1 MEINIIAKKINKM
14 GGKLYYVG
22 GYVRDEL
29 MKVNPKDIDL
39 CVVGLTPENFKNMFP
54 KAFLKGDFFP
64 VFQLNNH
71 DFAFARRETK
81 IGIGHKN
88 FTFETENV
96 TIYDDLARRDFTI
109 NSIAKDVLTG
119 EIIDPFNG
127 QKDIENKII
136 RATSNHFNEDPLR
149 VYRGAQF
156 ATRFN
161 FRINEETKKMMKLM
175 KSELYSLS
183 SERVFTEL
191 RKALKSDTPSTFF
204 NILRELDLLKVH
216 FKEIEDLI
224 DVPQPIKYH
233 PEGDVYNHSM
243 IALDMAAKLT
253 TDEKIRFA
261 ALTHDLGKAKT
272 PKEILPHHYD
282 HEKNGIA
289 PLKEFCK
296 KLNIPNAWKKLAQVS
311 VKEHMRAGLYNNM
324 SIPKKVEFLERN
336 EKFLCELEII
346 AISDKGPRSNEKISF
361 FEIGKKMFN
370 EVNGK
375 TVNLPNNEN
384 AKGILHQKRIEWLKK
399 ENHF

>member
-1 MEINIIAKKINKM
+1 MNLKSVAEKIIFA
-14 GGKLYYVG
+14 GGRLYYVG

-29 MKVNPKDIDL
+29 MGIESKDIDF
-39 CVVGLTPENFKNMFP
+39 CVVGLTSENFKNMFP
-54 KAFLKGDFFP
+54 NAFIKGAFFP
-64 VFQLNNH
+64 VFQLDNH
-71 DFAFARRETK
+71 DFAFARKETK
-81 IGIGHKN
+81 VGPGHKN
-88 FTFETENV
+88 FTFETENI
-96 TIYDDLARRDFTI
+96 TIHDDLARRDFTI

-136 RATSNHFNEDPLR
+136 RATSSHFSEDPLR

-161 FRINEETKKMMKLM
+161 FRIDNDTKKLM
-175 KSELYSLS
+175 KSMESELYSLS

-191 RKALKSDTPSTFF
+191 RKALNSDTPSTFF
-204 NILRELDLLKVH
+204 NLLRELDLLKVH

-243 IALDMAAKLT
+243 IALDLAAKLT

-261 ALTHDLGKAKT
+261 SLTHDLGKAKT

-289 PLKEFCK
+289 PLKELCK
-296 KLNIPNAWKKLAQVS
+296 RLNVPNSWEKLAKVS
-311 VKEHMRAGLYNNM
+311 VKEHMRAGLYNKM
-324 SIPKKVEFLERN
+324 SIPKKVDFLERN
-336 EKFLCELEII
+336 EKYLYELEII
-346 AISDKGPRSNEKISF
+346 ATSDKGPRSNEKISF
-361 FEIGKKMFN
+361 FEIGKRMLSA
-370 EVNGK
+370 VNGK
-375 TVNLPNNEN
+375 NIDLPNNES
-384 AKGILHQKRIEWLKK
+384 AKGILHQKRIEWLK
-399 ENHF
+399 NI

>member
-1 MEINIIAKKINKM
+1 MNLKSVAEKIIFA
-14 GGKLYYVG
+14 GGRLYYVG

-29 MKVNPKDIDL
+29 MEIESKDIDF
-39 CVVGLTPENFKNMFP
+39 CVVGLTSENFKNMFP
-54 KAFLKGDFFP
+54 NAFIKGAFFP
-64 VFQLNNH
+64 VFQLDNH
-71 DFAFARRETK
+71 DFAFARKEAK
-81 IGIGHKN
+81 VGPGHKN
-88 FTFETENV
+88 FTFETENI
-96 TIYDDLARRDFTI
+96 TIHDDLARRDFTI

-136 RATSNHFNEDPLR
+136 RATSSHFSEDPLR

-161 FRINEETKKMMKLM
+161 FRIDNDTKKLM
-175 KSELYSLS
+175 KSMESELYSLS

-191 RKALKSDTPSTFF
+191 RKALNSDTPSTFF
-204 NILRELDLLKVH
+204 NLLRELDLLKVH

-243 IALDMAAKLT
+243 IALDLAAKLT

-261 ALTHDLGKAKT
+261 SLTHDLGKAKT

-289 PLKEFCK
+289 PLKELCK
-296 KLNIPNAWKKLAQVS
+296 RLNVPNSWEKLAKVS
-311 VKEHMRAGLYNNM
+311 VKEHMRAGLYNKM
-324 SIPKKVEFLERN
+324 SIPKKVDFLERN
-336 EKFLCELEII
+336 EKYLYELEII
-346 AISDKGPRSNEKISF
+346 ATSDKGPRSNEKISF
-361 FEIGKKMFN
+361 FEIGKRMLSA
-370 EVNGK
+370 VNGK
-375 TVNLPNNEN
+375 NIDLPNNES
-384 AKGILHQKRIEWLKK
+384 AKGILHQKRIEWLK
-399 ENHF
+399 NI